1 MKRMIFLYL
10 SMPLCLFNGRHRKN
24 TRRRTQRVLQLILC
38 VCAVMSLNSCV
49 KRLDSRVVLQPT
61 VHDKFIKIDSG
72 AQDVYLHYLDYPG
85 EGRKVVLLHGFGSST
100 FTWEDMV
107 PKLQKKFRDD
117 NKPVPHVLAVDI
129 KGCGWSDKPRNAKYD
144 PFTLTDEVSAWM
156 EKVGVDNATVVG
168 NSLGGALALVLAL
181 DHPEKVGR
189 LVLVDAGGYPPDK
202 KDYIAAL
209 FAYVPFP
216 GFWINLGFNRWMAKW
231 GLRKAFYD
239 PEKVTDARIDAY
251 FDRLRTRG
259 CIESIVAQAL
269 SADPELFLTYA
280 GRIPYIKQ
288 ETIIIWGRNDGWIP
302 LKYGCRFNQDIK
314 RSKLFVIPECGHVP
328 QEEKPDEFAQILYHF
343 LVDNPRVAVGNTGAH

>member
-24 TRRRTQRVLQLILC
+24 TMRRTHRVLQLILC
-38 VCAVMSLNSCV
+38 VCAVMTLSACV
-49 KRLDSRVVLQPT
+49 KRLDPRVVLQPT

-85 EGRKVVLLHGFGSST
+85 DGRKVVLIHGFGSST

-107 PKLQKKFRDD
+107 PKLQKKFRDE
-117 NKPVPHVLAVDI
+117 NKPVPHVWAVDI
-129 KGCGWSDKPRNAKYD
+129 KGNGWSDKPLHAKYD

-168 NSLGGALALVLAL
+168 NSLGGGIALIMAL

-202 KDYIAAL
+202 KDFMSV
-209 FAYVPFP
+209 FAYVPFTN
-216 GFWINLGFNRWMAKW
+216 FWVNLGFNRWTAKW

-239 PEKVTDARIDAY
+239 SKKITDARIDAY

-259 CIESIVAQAL
+259 GIEALVSQAESVGSDLSII
-269 SADPELFLTYA
+269 YA
-280 GRIPYIKQ
+280 GRIRDIKQ
-288 ETIIIWGRNDGWIP
+288 ETIIIWGRNDVWIP
-302 LKYGCRFNQDIK
+302 LQYGCRFNQDIK
-314 RSKLFVIPECGHVP
+314 RSSLFVIPQCGHVP
-328 QEEKPDEFAQILYHF
+328 QEEKPDEFAQILYNF
-343 LVDNPRVAVGNTGAH
+343 LVDNPHVAVGNTGAN